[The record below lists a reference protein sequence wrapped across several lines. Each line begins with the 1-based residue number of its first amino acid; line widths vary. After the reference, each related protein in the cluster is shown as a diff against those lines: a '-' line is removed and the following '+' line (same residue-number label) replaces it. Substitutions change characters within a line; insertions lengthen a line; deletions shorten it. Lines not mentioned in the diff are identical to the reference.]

1 MKEDIS
7 KSIKYTMYIIEV
19 AILIYAMIIFYTKD
33 QIPTLIYPI
42 NVSFFMALS
51 FISYKFLGY
60 KKNKRSRSKTK
71 ITNTFIICSAIYL
84 IVFYLLGNLTN
95 FTHSNFNIINLIYLT
110 LFAFFI
116 ELFRYIFLNKCS
128 KKTYH
133 HYLITFA
140 FIIFDIFALSIYSI
154 NNFYTADFLISTII
168 ISVIK
173 NSILSY
179 TTYKYGFYPCLIYTF
194 ILTIMPLI
202 SPLQENVGTYINLT
216 TTIIYS
222 AILLYHVSKPTRK
235 TEEETVNTYKRGILY
250 YLERVTLVII
260 VFIIILVSG
269 NFKYSISAIA
279 SDSMYPELK
288 KGDAIILEKIDK
300 NNTDE
305 IKEGAIVAFEE
316 DGFIITH
323 RILQIDEENGIEYIT
338 TKGDNNSTK
347 DVQKKTKDDIIG
359 IVRFKI
365 PLLGYPSVEISEIK
379 N

>member
-1 MKEDIS
+1 
-7 KSIKYTMYIIEV
+7 
-19 AILIYAMIIFYTKD
+19 
-33 QIPTLIYPI
+33 
-42 NVSFFMALS
+42 
-51 FISYKFLGY
+51 
-60 KKNKRSRSKTK
+60 
-71 ITNTFIICSAIYL
+71 
-84 IVFYLLGNLTN
+84 
-95 FTHSNFNIINLIYLT
+95 
-110 LFAFFI
+110 
-116 ELFRYIFLNKCS
+116 
-128 KKTYH
+128 
-133 HYLITFA
+133 
-140 FIIFDIFALSIYSI
+140 
-154 NNFYTADFLISTII
+154 
-168 ISVIK
+168 
-173 NSILSY
+173 
-179 TTYKYGFYPCLIYTF
+179 
-194 ILTIMPLI
+194 MPLI

-279 SDSMYPELK
+279 SDSMYPELN